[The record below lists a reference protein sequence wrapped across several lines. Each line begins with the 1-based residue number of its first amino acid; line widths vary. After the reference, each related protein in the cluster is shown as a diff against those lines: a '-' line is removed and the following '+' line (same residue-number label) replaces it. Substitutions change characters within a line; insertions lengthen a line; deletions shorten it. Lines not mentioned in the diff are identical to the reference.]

1 MHVPTTTAMRSS
13 CVTYRSLMIQESD
26 RRDRVSSTGAGRV
39 SGTLVGRGGGVDG
52 CLWQV

>member
-1 MHVPTTTAMRSS
+1 MNAPKTRAMRSI

-26 RRDRVSSTGAGRV
+26 GRDRVSSTGAGRI

-52 CLWQV
+52 CLWQE